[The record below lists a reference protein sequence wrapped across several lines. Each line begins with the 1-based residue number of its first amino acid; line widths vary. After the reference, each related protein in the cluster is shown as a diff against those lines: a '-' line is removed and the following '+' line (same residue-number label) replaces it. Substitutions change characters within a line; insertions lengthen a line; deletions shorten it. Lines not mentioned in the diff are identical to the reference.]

1 MIYINEWCFI
11 PQVCCI
17 LQTVCS
23 NQSRR
28 NCVFVICMLFENLS
42 YPKFEHM
49 GDVGTQICEGFSI
62 DQLSQDRLYLQTVC
76 SIDQLWQNR
85 LYLQT
90 VCSNQSGRNGAFVI
104 CMPLGNK
111 DPRDSF
117 HEKLESLA
125 SQEFPTYFCQVQIQT
140 KHFKTKYLTKDIFF
154 TRIAIKVWVF

>member
-1 MIYINEWCFI
+1 MVFHSPSLVGYAVFYK
-11 PQVCCI
+11 
-17 LQTVCS
+17 LCS

-28 NCVFVICMLFENLS
+28 NCVFVICIWREAQA
-42 YPKFEHM
+42 PKYAR
-49 GDVGTQICEGFSI
+49 GF
-62 DQLSQDRLYLQTVC
+62 QLTNFGRTGCIYKQTVC

-111 DPRDSF
+111 VPRDSF

-140 KHFKTKYLTKDIFF
+140 KHFNTKCLSKKGYFLYRLIIM
-154 TRIAIKVWVF
+154 RSS